1 MALKIVIALGLI
13 AIVIIIASIAL
24 RFMNKKDEEAKE
36 SESIPTF
43 DFRFDKHHKEE
54 EKE

>member
-36 SESIPTF
+36 SEPISTF